1 MGTVDSSDLTA
12 QRWAE
17 WAKTATTDTVPDV
30 YKGETLPDGTVA
42 DRPWWYHGDTL
53 KAEPPE

>member
-1 MGTVDSSDLTA
+1 MDSSDLTA